1 MKTFNFIAQ
10 SNQNTITK
18 SHQYAPLRMIFTVK
32 QDLRRKA
39 RLVIGGHIVDAK
51 DHELYASTMKGVSIR
66 LLLLI
71 ATANKLDVLCGDI
84 QLAYLY
90 AKNTLKTYMCLGP
103 EFNVID
109 NTIKPGSL
117 ATVEQ
122 ALYGLPTSANR
133 WHQHLAETLRQ
144 MGFTPS
150 RYDRDVWL
158 HHCENT
164 TSPGYDYIGTHT
176 NDLIIV
182 AKDPQQYMEQLQKVY
197 SINNIGP
204 PKFHLGC
211 DYAKNSV
218 MVYPPKYKQ
227 LYRVHLLTK
236 QLQN

>member
-1 MKTFNFIAQ
+1 MPHSEWYSLF
-10 SNQNTITK
+10 
-18 SHQYAPLRMIFTVK
+18 
-32 QDLRRKA
+32 
-39 RLVIGGHIVDAK
+39 
-51 DHELYASTMKGVSIR
+51 
-66 LLLLI
+66 
-71 ATANKLDVLCGDI
+71 
-84 QLAYLY
+84 
-90 AKNTLKTYMCLGP
+90 GP

-150 RYDRDVWL
+150 RYDQDVWL
-158 HHCENT
+158 RRCENT

-182 AKDPQQYMEQLQKVY
+182 AKDPQKYMEQLQKVY

-218 MVYPPKYKQ
+218 IVYPPKYKQ